1 MTPKCE
7 DLSICQFGITSIHQ
21 IVIGSTMS
29 VAQRLCHGAKPFGNK
44 YFVVSTFFAQCLF
57 LTNNKEGDTLL
68 KLILHDELAM
78 EINHAA
84 LSPFHPPR
92 IPKVVEI
99 AKEHPDCILLRL
111 FYRDRHIEICKITS
125 ADALSCSACQTCI
138 NIIKIC
144 L

>member
-1 MTPKCE
+1 MK
-7 DLSICQFGITSIHQ
+7 
-21 IVIGSTMS
+21 
-29 VAQRLCHGAKPFGNK
+29 
-44 YFVVSTFFAQCLF
+44 
-57 LTNNKEGDTLL
+57 GD
-68 KLILHDELAM
+68 
-78 EINHAA
+78 
-84 LSPFHPPR
+84 
-92 IPKVVEI
+92 KVVEI